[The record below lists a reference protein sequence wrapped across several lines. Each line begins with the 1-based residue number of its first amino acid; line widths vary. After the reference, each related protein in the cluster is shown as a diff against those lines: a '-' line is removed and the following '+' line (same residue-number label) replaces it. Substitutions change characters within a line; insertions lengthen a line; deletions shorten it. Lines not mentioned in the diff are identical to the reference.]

1 MPVYIAML
9 RGVNVGGHNRIKM
22 EQLRRSFETL
32 GFEQI
37 RTYIQS
43 GNVVFKATRTSPAA
57 LSTKIGEKILSD
69 FGFAVPVVC
78 RTVDELSQ
86 TIDSNPFLNQRGI
99 DPEKLH
105 VTFLSDTPASAA
117 VKKIEALT
125 IAPDQSLCL
134 GKEIYLYLP
143 NGVSESSLM
152 KVLLGRGLSVVT
164 TTRNWKTVNALHQLC
179 RDCR

>member
-9 RGVNVGGHNRIKM
+9 RGINVGGHHRIKM
-22 EQLRRSFETL
+22 DLLRRSFEAL
-32 GFEQI
+32 GFEQVT
-37 RTYIQS
+37 TYIQS
-43 GNVVFKATRTSPAA
+43 GNVVFKAG
-57 LSTKIGEKILSD
+57 KISATVLCKRISERILSD
-69 FGFAVPVVC
+69 FGFAVPIIS
-78 RTVDELSQ
+78 RTVDELSRV
-86 TIDSNPFLNQRGI
+86 IESNPFVNQPGI
-99 DPEKLH
+99 DPERLH
-105 VTFLSDTPASAA
+105 VTFLSNAPAPAA
-117 VKKIEALT
+117 AKKIEALT